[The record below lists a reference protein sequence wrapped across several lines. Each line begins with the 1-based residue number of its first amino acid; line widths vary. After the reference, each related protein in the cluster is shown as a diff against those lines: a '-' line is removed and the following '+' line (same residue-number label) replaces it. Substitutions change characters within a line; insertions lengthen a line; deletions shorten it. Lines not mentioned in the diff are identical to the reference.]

1 MKKIIS
7 ILLCVFMLHTAAF
20 AAPQIGFN
28 TEKAEIDI
36 SGVSEYKNSLLSLIV
51 TKEGNEPSEFQ
62 SAALIYKLYTD
73 ENGNYQ
79 GQFLLPEDAPSGYYL
94 VYVSG
99 DEETGRFYYAK
110 SEELIKCIL
119 DFENATSDTVATA
132 IKEHKDVLGIS
143 LEGDYKKYPAWT
155 EKALLQFIGE
165 KKAETVTEITD
176 YFNKSN
182 EAAFLIAGDSEEAT
196 KALSANLLQN
206 EISEDFSTEKI
217 AEMLTNVRNTPKDD
231 EKITDVIKG
240 DLRLATAIVAVNSA
254 TRGKMTDV
262 LKEYNDILSLDL
274 EGDYEK
280 LSKVEV
286 NKALVSKNF
295 TSLDAVQ
302 DAFKEGIKKAKRA
315 ANQSSGGT
323 SSGGGSSS
331 GGGMGSATFSPKP
344 TAPVTPEKEEKVEC
358 PFTDMASVQWAE
370 DAVAR
375 LFAKG
380 IISGYGD
387 NIFAPLK
394 TVTRAEFTKM
404 VVSLKGDIDGNKEI
418 SFDDVSEND
427 WFAPFIKKGVM
438 YGLVNGAG
446 SLFMPNGE
454 IKREDAALI
463 IYRLLEDKI
472 GEENMSFDD
481 EENISDYAKEAVKK
495 LAGAKV
501 INGMGDGTFAP
512 KMTLTRAQAA
522 VLINA
527 AMDKLQ

>member
-7 ILLCVFMLHTAAF
+7 ILLCAFMLHTAAF

-28 TEKAEIDI
+28 TEKAEMNI

-51 TKEGNEPSEFQ
+51 TKEGNVPSAFQ
-62 SAALIYKLYTD
+62 EAALIYKLYTD
-73 ENGNYQ
+73 ENGSYQ
-79 GQFLLPEDAPSGYYL
+79 GQFLLPEDSPSGYYL

-119 DFENATSDTVATA
+119 DFENATADTVATA

-155 EKALLQFIGE
+155 EKAILQFIGE

-217 AEMLTNVRNTPKDD
+217 AEMFINVRNTPKDD
-231 EKITDVIKG
+231 EKITDVIKS
-240 DLRLATAIVAVNSA
+240 DLRLATAIVAVNSS

-286 NKALVSKNF
+286 NKYLTSKNF

-302 DAFKEGIKKAKRA
+302 NAFEEGVKKVKRA
-315 ANQSSGGT
+315 ANQSGGSG
-323 SSGGGSSS
+323 SSGSS

-344 TAPVTPEKEEKVEC
+344 TAPVTPEKEEAKC

-404 VVSLKGDIDGNKEI
+404 VVSLKGDINGNKEI

-427 WFAPFIKKGVM
+427 WFAPFVKKGVM
-438 YGLVNGAG
+438 CGLVNGAG

-495 LAGAKV
+495 LAGAKI